1 MTQDDWHDETL
12 DRLVSH
18 LASVEPG
25 KGFHE
30 RTLCAVRARAAMT
43 RSEPRRARWTLTAAL
58 AATALIALAISMR
71 FNHFA
76 PVTKPKGH
84 SQVARVDKSDSRPKR
99 VSSPTFKKCARRFPR
114 FTPQSDRAEPD
125 PTQLASFPAPPA
137 PLTEQE
143 RLLVSVANSSNP
155 VQLAILVPE
164 KRAAEQAAEEE
175 AYLAFFPPPPPL
187 PPDSEIAPQP

>member
-1 MTQDDWHDETL
+1 MTERDPHDESL
-12 DRLVSH
+12 DRLLSR
-18 LASVEPG
+18 LTSVEPG
-25 KGFHE
+25 EGFHE

-43 RSEPRRARWTLTAAL
+43 RLDPRRAWWTLTAAL
-58 AATALIALAISMR
+58 AAAAVIALAISVR
-71 FNHFA
+71 FTHFSPA
-76 PVTKPKGH
+76 TKPPGH
-84 SQVARVDKSDSRPKR
+84 SQVVSVDKSDSRPQR
-99 VSSPTFKKCARRFPR
+99 IPSSTSTRRARTFPR
-114 FTPQSDRAEPD
+114 FTPQSDLTEPD

-164 KRAAEQAAEEE
+164 KRAAEQAAEED

-187 PPDSEIAPQP
+187 PDSEIAPQP